1 MPPKLLL
8 KLLLYI
14 QTNII
19 CLGYVSNLTKALSV
33 LCLPWFTWWTSHC
46 LHDLVLLH
54 TQPTV
59 SQALPEGSLHQ
70 LIHSWEFSS
79 RKTHPWAFLSHQS
92 YWDSVLTDKPIV
104 VYIFLYFCLT
114 SQSYTPLVWVFFQC
128 KGLNFLSNKLE
139 KTTLFTRS
147 SYSQI
152 PIAQITLQQA
162 RASHPFRSAIS
173 LFFSCTM
180 RLWCMRWKS
189 RSFWV
194 FSRSSLALLKKHH
207 QQQPSRQLLFIS

>member
-1 MPPKLLL
+1 MVHLVDIPLPSWFGSAAQAAHCRTSIAWGLHSTSLSTLENLAHGKHTLEPFSHTSLIETL
-8 KLLLYI
+8 SWL
-14 QTNII
+14 TNQQW
-19 CLGYVSNLTKALSV
+19 ST
-33 LCLPWFTWWTSHC
+33 
-46 LHDLVLLH
+46 
-54 TQPTV
+54 
-59 SQALPEGSLHQ
+59 
-70 LIHSWEFSS
+70 FS
-79 RKTHPWAFLSHQS
+79 
-92 YWDSVLTDKPIV
+92 
-104 VYIFLYFCLT
+104 YIFNFSIIYPISMNVL
-114 SQSYTPLVWVFFQC
+114 SI

-139 KTTLFTRS
+139 RTTLFTKS
-147 SYSQI
+147 SYSHI

-207 QQQPSRQLLFIS
+207 HQQPSRQLLFIS